1 MKAPEGPLNT
11 SAITAQ
17 NLCPEDG
24 SVGLIRNVLHERSNF
39 QLVSLQEYSVFRASW
54 VKIND
59 YIKETESYHWIFFFF
74 FPETLLLAGTH
85 RQKNHLPWILAI
97 CCSWLTWQGQASFWA
112 RCHQWP
118 PWQSKLTE
126 ACGVLNGEECFLK
139 GKRVLPTFSLCWHEK
154 LALIKIH

>member
-74 FPETLLLAGTH
+74 FLKRYCWQE
-85 RQKNHLPWILAI
+85 
-97 CCSWLTWQGQASFWA
+97 LT
-112 RCHQWP
+112 
-118 PWQSKLTE
+118 
-126 ACGVLNGEECFLK
+126 
-139 GKRVLPTFSLCWHEK
+139 GKRTTSLGFWPYVVPG
-154 LALIKIH
+154 